1 MKRYDCLVELAS
13 LLTDELVVLPV
24 GMTGDEFEAV
34 KPRDSNFRVQC
45 MGAATP
51 VGLGLALALPDRKI
65 MALDADGGV
74 LMNLGAVATVARV
87 SPANL
92 AVLVFDNSSYE
103 SVGNL
108 PTATEAGTDL
118 AAVARGAGVGDVE
131 SVATLEAF
139 KGRVQEALAKQV
151 LTYTVAKVERGSP
164 ETVQRSSLDGIER
177 KYRFV
182 RYVESHE
189 NRTILAK
196 PVQKRRRTS

>member
-196 PVQKRRRTS
+196 PVQKRRRTT